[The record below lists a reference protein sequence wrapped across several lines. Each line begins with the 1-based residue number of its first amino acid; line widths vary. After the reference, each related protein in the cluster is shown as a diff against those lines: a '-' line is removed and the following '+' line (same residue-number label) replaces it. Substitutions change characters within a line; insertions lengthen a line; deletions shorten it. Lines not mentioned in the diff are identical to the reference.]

1 MTELVARSDKPLEGF
16 GVFGTVKEIGVDDE
30 GLVEFYNHFKFPL
43 YRDEDLF
50 FYKVFFG
57 NKKLGLSSL
66 PWNPVKL
73 YKGYKKMNQR
83 LAEKGLSGNLTGEGI
98 VKGGVV
104 IFDQFGIA
112 KFAYEEQTGSELP
125 MDDIFKAI
133 QAIKD
138 GKDEL

>member
-1 MTELVARSDKPLEGF
+1 MARLDKPLEGF
-16 GVFGTVKEIGVDDE
+16 GIFGTVKETGVDDK
-30 GLVEFYNHFKFPL
+30 GLTEFYHDHFQFPL

-57 NKKLGLSSL
+57 DKKLGLSSL

-73 YKGYKKMNQR
+73 YKGYKNMTQR
-83 LAEKGLSGNLTGEGI
+83 LTKKGLAGNPTGEGI
-98 VKGGVV
+98 VKGGII
-104 IFDQFGIA
+104 IFDKFGIA

-125 MDDIFKAI
+125 IDDILKAI